1 MSKKAAIY
9 DPYLDTLGGGER
21 YCLTVAETLLASGYD
36 VDIFWSKNKDIIS
49 KAESRFNL
57 NISKLNIVDDIFN
70 QSPSR
75 IEFAQDK
82 ENINNIVSQIV
93 PSKNILEKINTFI
106 RKYKIT
112 REYDLIFYISDWSI
126 PFLFSKNNLLHVQV
140 PFSKKTS
147 ISQVLLNKIKLLFI
161 NHIICNSN
169 FTKKFAINQFG
180 AKSSVLYPP
189 VDVEKFYSNKPK
201 ENIILTVGRF
211 DNILNSKKQDF
222 LIESFIK
229 LSKQNKVGSWKMI
242 LAGASLDHPDQNLY
256 LQYLKT
262 LSDGYPIEFVVNPD
276 FNQLKS
282 VYQKSSIYWHAAGF
296 DVDELV
302 HPENT
307 EHFGMAP
314 VEAMAAGL
322 VPVVVNQGGLNEIID
337 NDIDGYLWDN
347 QNELIS
353 KTQLLIASP
362 THLQKMAEAAVV
374 KSNQFSKQNFINN
387 LTKYLSI

>member
-1 MSKKAAIY
+1 MNKKAAIY

-21 YCLTVAETLLASGYD
+21 YCLTVAETLLANGYN
-36 VDIFWSKNKDIIS
+36 VDMFWSKGKDIIT

-57 NISKLNIVDDIFN
+57 NIAKINLVEDIFN
-70 QSPSR
+70 QVPAR
-75 IEFAQDK
+75 IECAQDK
-82 ENINNIVSQIV
+82 ENLNNIVSQSV
-93 PSKNILEKINTFI
+93 PSKNIVEKIKIFI
-106 RKYKIT
+106 NKYKIT
-112 REYDLIFYISDWSI
+112 RKYDLIFYISDWSI

-140 PFSKKTS
+140 PFSKKIS
-147 ISQVLLNKIKLLFI
+147 IKDSILNKIKLLYI

-180 AKSSVLYPP
+180 AKSSVIYPP
-189 VDVEKFYSNKPK
+189 VDVDKFISNAPK

-229 LSKQNKVGSWKMI
+229 LSKQNKARSWKMV

-262 LSDGYPIEFVVNPD
+262 LSDGYQIEFVVNPD

-282 VYQKSSIYWHAAGF
+282 IYQKSSIYWHAAGF
-296 DVDELV
+296 DVNELDN
-302 HPENT
+302 PENT

-314 VEAMAAGL
+314 VEAMASGL
-322 VPVVVNQGGLNEIID
+322 VPVVVNKGGLNEIIS

-353 KTQLLIASP
+353 KTRLLIASP
-362 THLQKMAEAAVV
+362 SHLQKMAVQAIN
-374 KSNQFSKQNFINN
+374 KSRQFSKQNFINN
-387 LTKYLSI
+387 LAKYLII